1 MKQKINGRLLLI
13 ALLSMGLTLLLSIV
27 VFKTAFEKQVKGDI
41 RQSAEVMAAGYSTQ
55 PDEALLD
62 AYAAA
67 GYRITLIRGDGTV
80 LYDSKGDAETMENH
94 RDRPEVASALQNGA
108 GEAVRTSATLGY
120 NTYYYAVALPDG
132 SVLRAAR
139 DTASLYLL
147 YHEALPWLFIIVA
160 ALVVMSVVLSAYLTK
175 QLVQPIEAMAER
187 LGEDE
192 PDLAVPYP
200 ELTPFAATLKDNQ
213 RRLKETER
221 IRQEFT
227 ANVSHELKTPMT
239 SISGYAEMIETG
251 LAKPEDVRNFAGK
264 IRFEAARLISLI
276 GDIILLSELDDP
288 AAARKFGPVD
298 LFSVAKGVTEY
309 LTFNAGK
316 NNIKL
321 SVTGGQQ
328 TVRGSQGLLEELI
341 YNLCD
346 NAIRYNRPGGKVVV
360 DVSGRDGKVWLSVS
374 DTGIGIPPEHQDR
387 IFERFYRVDKSHS
400 KETGGTGLGL
410 AIVKHIALSH
420 GGKITVSSKVGVGT
434 QIKIGF
440 PMFQEQPSQAEKPT
454 APGDKSKSQNGAREQ
469 NRG

>member
-13 ALLSMGLTLLLSIV
+13 ALLSMGLTLLLSVV
-27 VFKTAFEKQVKGDI
+27 VFKTAFEKQVKGDV
-41 RQSAEVMAAGYSTQ
+41 RQSAEVMAAGYSAH
-55 PDEALLD
+55 PGEALLD

-67 GYRITLIRGDGTV
+67 GYRITLIKNDGTV
-80 LYDSKGDAETMENH
+80 LYDSQGDVQTMENH
-94 RDRPEVASALQNGA
+94 KDRPEVSSALQNGT

-120 NTYYYAVALPDG
+120 NTYYYAIALSDG
-132 SVLRAAR
+132 TVLRAAK

-147 YHEALPWLFIIVA
+147 YHWALPWLFIIVL
-160 ALVVMSVVLSAYLTK
+160 ALLGLSVVLSAYLTR
-175 QLVQPIEAMAER
+175 QLVQPIEAMAEHFD
-187 LGEDE
+187 EDE
-192 PDLAVPYP
+192 PDLPVPYP
-200 ELTPFAATLKDNQ
+200 ELAPFAAALKDNQ
-213 RRLKETER
+213 LHLKENER

-251 LAKPEDVRNFAGK
+251 LAKPEDIRNFAGK

-288 AAARKFGPVD
+288 GAVRKFGPVD
-298 LFSVAKGVTEY
+298 LLSVAKSVTEY
-309 LTFNAGK
+309 LSFNAGK

-321 SVTGGQQ
+321 SVTGEHLN
-328 TVRGSQGLLEELI
+328 VRGSQGLLEELI

-360 DVSGRDGKVWLSVS
+360 EVGCHEGKVWLSVS

-410 AIVKHIALSH
+410 AIVKHIAISH
-420 GGKITVSSKVGVGT
+420 SGKIIVNSKLGVGT
-434 QIKIGF
+434 QIKVGF
-440 PMFQEQPSQAEKPT
+440 PMFQDQPAPQGKSASPADKP
-454 APGDKSKSQNGAREQ
+454 ARSNGAQEQNG
-469 NRG
+469 G